1 MGPVTTFQ
9 LWVSHCGNLFVQKSK
24 YMDGPR
30 LFPIRQELLNFDYA
44 GVAVEGEAFL
54 GMAYYL
60 YSGWTA
66 LDLIGVSALQEFLFI

>member
-1 MGPVTTFQ
+1 
-9 LWVSHCGNLFVQKSK
+9 
-24 YMDGPR
+24 MDGPR